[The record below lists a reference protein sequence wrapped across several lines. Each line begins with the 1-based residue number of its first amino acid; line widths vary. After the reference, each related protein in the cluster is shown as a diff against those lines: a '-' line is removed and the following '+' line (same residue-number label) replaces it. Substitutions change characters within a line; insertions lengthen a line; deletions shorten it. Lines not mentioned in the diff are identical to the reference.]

1 MERIIRTVTEQYKDA
16 AAAFVETVFS
26 EYYQDTPKG
35 KEEGRLVRRMVEEI
49 RAKRYYLPELELMMV
64 DEHGEIMGYAMFS
77 RFHIEGRY
85 EDELL
90 LLTPVA
96 VKTEL
101 QRQHIS
107 KDLLEYGLKKAREL
121 GYKAVMVEGNPRNYN
136 PRGFKTAADYGVL
149 PGKTVHLPRIE
160 CLMIQELIP
169 GALAHIQGTVEY
181 SFYETLV

>member
-1 MERIIRTVTEQYKDA
+1 MKRIIKTVTEEYKA
-16 AAAFVETVFS
+16 ATAAFVEKVFA
-26 EYYQDTPKG
+26 DTPG
-35 KEEGRLVRRMVEEI
+35 GEEEGRLVRGLVEEI
-49 RAKRYYLPELELMMV
+49 RAKKYYLPALELMMV
-64 DEHGEIMGYAMFS
+64 NEHDEIIGYAMFS

-107 KDLLEYGLKKAREL
+107 KDLLEYGLNKAKEL

-160 CLMIQELIP
+160 CLMIRELAP
-169 GALAHIQGTVEY
+169 GALEHIHGTVEY